1 MGMNADAWDE
11 RYKEWEYV
19 WSLQPNR
26 FVQQEVEAAGL
37 REGRGRRALDWACGE
52 GRNAVWLAENGWRVT
67 AVDYSAVGLAK
78 TERLAADRGVQQR
91 VSALEADVTVYE
103 PPQVFDLVVMSYL
116 QLPETERRRA
126 VAAAS
131 RALRPG
137 GTMIVVAHD
146 SANLERGSGGPKD
159 PAVLYTP
166 DALEADLRACG
177 VPWAALQG
185 STRERTVE
193 EAERPA
199 LDTVVTAQRA
209 GRVVEVFADIG
220 CPFTHVGL
228 RRFVQARARRGEP
241 EVVLHV
247 RAWPL
252 EVVNAKPLDAEF
264 IGEEVEDLRASVA
277 PGEFAGFRLE
287 SFPPS
292 GLPAMALAA
301 QAYDEGVEVGEAVS
315 LELRDLLFEQGE
327 PIGAGRL
334 LAEVA
339 VRHGIA
345 FDPPSGR
352 RAVLADHA
360 EGVERGVIG
369 SPHFFTPT
377 GDFFCPALDISRDEE
392 GHLHVRMDEAGFQEF
407 LDSCFEQSEADQAA
421 GSGT

>member
-37 REGRGRRALDWACGE
+37 REGHARRALDWACGE

-78 TERLAADRGVQQR
+78 TERLAVDRGVHQR
-91 VSALEADVTVYE
+91 VSMLAADVTILE

-116 QLPETERRRA
+116 QLPETERRSA
-126 VAAAS
+126 VAAAA

-137 GTMIVVAHD
+137 ATMIVVAHD

-166 DALEADLRACG
+166 DAIEADLRTSG
-177 VPWAALQG
+177 VRWGALHG
-185 STRERTVE
+185 STRERTVDG
-193 EAERPA
+193 AERPA

-228 RRFVQARARRGEP
+228 RRFVQARVRRGEP
-241 EVVLHV
+241 DVVLHV

-252 EVVNAKPLDAEF
+252 EVVNGEPLDPEF
-264 IGEEVEDLRASVA
+264 IGEEVDDLRASVA
-277 PGEFAGFRLE
+277 PGEFDGFRVA

-292 GLPAMALAA
+292 GLPAMSLAA

-315 LELRDLLFEQGE
+315 LELRDLLFEHGQ
-327 PIGAGRL
+327 PIGSARL

-339 VRHGIA
+339 ARHGIG

-352 RAVLADHA
+352 RTVLADHG
-360 EGVERGVIG
+360 EGVARGVIG
-369 SPHFFTPT
+369 SPHFFTPS
-377 GDFFCPALDISRDEE
+377 GDFFCPALDISRDGE
-392 GHLHVRMDEAGFQEF
+392 GHLHVRVDEAGFEGF
-407 LDSCFEQSEADQAA
+407 LDSCFEQWEDGSAA
-421 GSGT
+421 GSGA